1 MKLRLTSST
10 LALLCAALL
19 APTGTQAE
27 DFTTVVKGAL
37 AASAP
42 TDLSVP
48 GKGDSNWFFLRRE
61 LEHLQHGDLA
71 AADLAKANKEGTDPV
86 PVIAKYAK
94 ELKALGVELL
104 VVPVPAKASI
114 YPEKLDAKVDAASV
128 PALAPFLAKLK
139 AEGVEA
145 LDLEAEFKKVRT
157 AEPANQLYCATDSH
171 WSPAACQ
178 LVANLVAAK
187 YKALPEV
194 TAAKV
199 AGLTTLPA
207 ETREYHGDLL
217 TDAQKGSVAKE
228 KLPIS
233 RAGLGAGSSVTTVE
247 SSPASPIVVL
257 GDSHLQVFRKGGNML
272 DTQGGFVD
280 HLQVALGTPV
290 QEFTM
295 QAGGAD
301 GPRVE
306 IARTTAKNP
315 DFWSKKKVAIWVFTA
330 REFTQ
335 GKWREIPAQV
345 KKK

>member
-1 MKLRLTSST
+1 MKLRRST
-10 LALLCAALL
+10 FLFVGLAAALL
-19 APTGTQAE
+19 APSAVPAQ
-27 DFTTVVKGAL
+27 DFSSIIKGAL

-42 TDLSVP
+42 TDLAIQ
-48 GKGDSNWFFLRRE
+48 GKGDANWFFLRRE

-71 AADLAKANKEGTDPV
+71 AADLLKANKEGTDPV
-86 PVIAKYAK
+86 PVIAKYAA
-94 ELKALGVELL
+94 ELKALGVDLL

-114 YPEKLDAKVDAASV
+114 YPEKLDAKADAASV

-139 AEGVEA
+139 AEGVET
-145 LDLEAEFKKVRT
+145 LDLEGEFKKVRS

-171 WSPAACQ
+171 WSPSACQ
-178 LVANLVAAK
+178 LVAGIVAAR
-187 YKALPEV
+187 YKGLPEV

-199 AGLTTLPA
+199 AGLAVLPA
-207 ETREYHGDLL
+207 EAREYHGDLL

-228 KLPIS
+228 KLPLA
-233 RAGLGAGSSVTTVE
+233 RAGLGGGSSVTTVE
-247 SSPASPIVVL
+247 SSPTSPIVVM

-280 HLQVALGTPV
+280 HLQVGLGTAV

-315 DFWSKKKVAIWVFTA
+315 DFWAKKKVVVWVFTA

-335 GKWREIPAQV
+335 GKWRVIPALV

>member
-27 DFTTVVKGAL
+27 DFTTIVKGAL

-42 TDLSVP
+42 TDRYVP
-48 GKGDSNWFFLRRE
+48 GKGDGNWFFLRRE
-61 LEHLQHGDLA
+61 LEHLQNGDLA
-71 AADLAKANKEGTDPV
+71 AASFPQINVEGTDPV
-86 PVIAKYAK
+86 PVIAQYAK
-94 ELKALGVELL
+94 DLKALGVELL

-114 YPEKLDAKVDAASV
+114 YPEKLDAKADAATV
-128 PALAPFLAKLK
+128 PPLANFLAKLK
-139 AEGVEA
+139 AEGVES
-145 LDLEAEFKKVRT
+145 LDLEAEFKKVR
-157 AEPANQLYCATDSH
+157 AADPANQLYCATDSH
-171 WSPAACQ
+171 WSPSACQ

-194 TAAKV
+194 AAAKM

-207 ETREYHGDLL
+207 ETREYLGDLL
-217 TDAQKGSVAKE
+217 KDAPKGTTAKE
-228 KLPIS
+228 KLPLV
-233 RAGLGAGSSVTTVE
+233 RAGLGAGGSVTTVE
-247 SSPASPIVVL
+247 SSPTSPIVVL
-257 GDSHLQVFRKGGNML
+257 GDSHLQIFRKGGDML

-280 HLQVALGTPV
+280 HLQVALGTAV

-306 IARTTAKNP
+306 IARASAKNP
-315 DFWSKKKVAIWVFTA
+315 EFWSKKKVAIWVFTA
-330 REFTQ
+330 REFTL
-335 GKWREIPAQV
+335 GKWRVLPAQV

>member
-1 MKLRLTSST
+1 MKLRLISST

-19 APTGTQAE
+19 APTSTQAE
-27 DFTTVVKGAL
+27 DFTTVVKSTL
-37 AASAP
+37 ATLAP
-42 TDLSVP
+42 TDRSVS
-48 GKGDSNWFFLRRE
+48 GKGDGNWFFLRLE

-86 PVIAKYAK
+86 PVIAQYAK

-104 VVPVPAKASI
+104 LVPVPAKASI
-114 YPEKLDAKVDAASV
+114 YPEKLDTKADPASV
-128 PALAPFLAKLK
+128 PSLAPFLAKLK

-145 LDLEAEFKKVRT
+145 LDLEAEFKKVRA

-187 YKALPEV
+187 YKPLPEV

-207 ETREYHGDLL
+207 EIREYHGDLL
-217 TDAQKGSVAKE
+217 TDAQKSTVAKD
-228 KLPIS
+228 KLPLS
-233 RAGLGAGSSVTTVE
+233 RAGLGAGGSVTTVE
-247 SSPASPIVVL
+247 TSPTSPIVVL
-257 GDSHLQVFRKGGNML
+257 GDSHLLVFRKGGNML

-290 QEFTM
+290 QDFAM

-335 GKWREIPAQV
+335 GKWRVLPAQV